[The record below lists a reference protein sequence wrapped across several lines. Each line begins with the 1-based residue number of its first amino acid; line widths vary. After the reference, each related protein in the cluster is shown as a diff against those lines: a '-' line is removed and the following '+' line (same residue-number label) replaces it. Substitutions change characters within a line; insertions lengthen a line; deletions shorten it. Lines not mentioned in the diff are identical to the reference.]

1 MTCRKFVHL
10 RSSGEKKIMKNE
22 ILEELWKI
30 KDEVS
35 ELHDND
41 IDILVKN
48 LVEKEK
54 GEKAVVDFSHI
65 AKDAA

>member
-1 MTCRKFVHL
+1 
-10 RSSGEKKIMKNE
+10 MKNE